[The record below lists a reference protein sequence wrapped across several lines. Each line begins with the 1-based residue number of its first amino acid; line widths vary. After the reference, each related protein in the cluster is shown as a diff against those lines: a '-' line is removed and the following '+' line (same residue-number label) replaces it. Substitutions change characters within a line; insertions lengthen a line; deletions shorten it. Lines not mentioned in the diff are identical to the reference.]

1 MRLQGGTRK
10 ADMFKQLTWADIKAW
25 AGTNVTSRG
34 QSYQR
39 NHRVKELACT
49 SNGGLVAWVEGTKMY
64 ATLVD
69 IEDEELTSACTC
81 PYGGVCKHAVAVVF
95 EYLDKIDKNIPV
107 STVAEADPR
116 LTLLEGTHEEE
127 WYEESEDLEG
137 TEELVPRQSSK
148 DITRALHSY
157 LEKKSKAELISLIE
171 DMAGHYPEVLKA
183 LEDRSRLSRGEI
195 SALVNS
201 VRKEIERLSAEPAW
215 VNPWKGEGNVP
226 DYSEVRDRL
235 EMLLAKGYAD
245 EVVGLGRRLLEA
257 GIRQVEISDDEGE
270 TAGEI
275 SACMDVVFKALS
287 RASMPP
293 HEQML
298 WAVEAELN
306 DEYELCSG
314 ADVLW
319 EQQHAVA
326 DWNSLAEKLLQR
338 LNTFA
343 PARGEDRFSRDY
355 RRDRLADWV
364 ITALENSGR
373 QDEIIPLCEREA
385 TETGSYVRLAKRLL
399 AAGRR
404 EEAEQWIRRGI
415 NAIGNR
421 WPGIT
426 SELRSILRG
435 MKEQA
440 EDWPS
445 LAALHADDFLA
456 HPTLETYK
464 ALMEAA
470 GRAEVWPS
478 VKAAA
483 LYYLETG
490 QLPEKTERAVGG
502 RTIPPWPLPETG
514 VRQTIEARQKGF
526 PMTGTLIDIAIAE
539 KRPDEVIRWYDWQEA
554 QPSGWR
560 LTWFQDDQVAKAIA
574 EAYPERAIAIW
585 KELAEGQIAQTQPK
599 AYEVAGGFLHSM
611 RRTFKKLGRDKEW
624 QSYISGLRQVN
635 ARKRRLLE
643 VLDSLDGRP
652 IIETR

>member
-1 MRLQGGTRK
+1 VEPEK

-39 NHRVKELACT
+39 NHRVKELACI

-81 PYGGVCKHAVAVVF
+81 PYDGVCKHAVAVVL

-116 LTLLEGTHEEE
+116 LTLLEGTQEEE

-215 VNPWKGEGNVP
+215 FNPWKGEGNVP

-245 EVVGLGRRLLEA
+245 EVIGLGKRLLEV
-257 GIRQVEISDDEGE
+257 GTRQVEMSDDEGE

-287 RASMPP
+287 RSSMPP
-293 HEQML
+293 DEQML
-298 WAVEAELN
+298 WVVDVESN
-306 DEYELCSG
+306 DEYELCGG
-314 ADVLW
+314 ADVFW

-364 ITALENSGR
+364 ITALENSDR

-399 AAGRR
+399 AVGRR
-404 EEAEQWIRRGI
+404 EEAEQWIHQGI

-426 SELRSILRG
+426 SELRAMLRE
-435 MKEQA
+435 MREKE
-440 EDWPS
+440 EDWLS
-445 LAALHADDFLA
+445 VAALRADDFLA
-456 HPTLETYK
+456 HPTPEAYK

-470 GRAEVWPS
+470 ERAEVWSP
-478 VKAAA
+478 VRAAA
-483 LYYLETG
+483 LHYLETG
-490 QLPEKTERAVGG
+490 QLPERMERAVGG
-502 RTIPPWPLPETG
+502 RTIPPWPLPDTG
-514 VRQTIEARQKGF
+514 LSQTMEARQKDF
-526 PMTGTLIDIAIAE
+526 PMTGTLLDIAIAE
-539 KRPDEVIRWYDWQEA
+539 KQTDEVIRWYDWQEA

-585 KELAEGQIAQTQPK
+585 KKLAEGQIAQTQPK
-599 AYEVAGGFLHSM
+599 AYEVAGGFLRSV

-624 QSYISGLRQVN
+624 QSYISRLRQVN
-635 ARKRRLLE
+635 ARKRRLME

-652 IIETR
+652 IIKT

>member
-1 MRLQGGTRK
+1 
-10 ADMFKQLTWADIKAW
+10 MFKQLTWGDIKAW

-39 NHRVKELACT
+39 NHRVKELACA
-49 SNGGLVAWVEGTKMY
+49 SNGGLIAWVEGTKMY

-81 PYGGVCKHAVAVVF
+81 PYGGVCKHAVAVVL
-95 EYLDKIDKNIPV
+95 EYLDKLNKNIPV
-107 STVAEADPR
+107 PTVAEGDPR
-116 LTLLEGTHEEE
+116 LTLPENNEKEE
-127 WYEESEDLEG
+127 WYEESKDVEG
-137 TEELVPRQSSK
+137 AEKLVPWQSGK
-148 DITRALHSY
+148 DVTKALHSY
-157 LEKKSKAELISLIE
+157 LEKKSKAELIALIE

-183 LEDRSRLSRGEI
+183 LEDRARLSRGEI

-201 VRKEIERLSAEPAW
+201 VRKEIERLSAKPAW

-245 EVVGLGRRLLEA
+245 EVIVLGKRLLGA
-257 GIRQVEISDDEGE
+257 GTRQVEMSDDEGE

-287 RASMPP
+287 RSSMPP
-293 HEQML
+293 DEQML

-306 DEYELCSG
+306 DEYELCGG
-314 ADVLW
+314 ADVFW

-385 TETGSYVRLAKRLL
+385 TETGSYVRLVKQLS

-404 EEAEQWIRRGI
+404 KEAEQWICQGI
-415 NAIGNR
+415 NAIKNR

-426 SELRSILRG
+426 SELRAMLRG
-435 MKEQA
+435 MREQE
-440 EDWPS
+440 EDWLS
-445 LAALHADDFLA
+445 VAALRADDFLA

-464 ALMEAA
+464 ALMKAA
-470 GRAEVWPS
+470 KRAEVWSP
-478 VKAAA
+478 VRAAA
-483 LYYLETG
+483 LHYLETG
-490 QLPEKTERAVGG
+490 QLPERMERAVGG
-502 RTIPPWPLPETG
+502 RTIPPWPLPDTG
-514 VRQTIEARQKGF
+514 VSQTMEASQKDF
-526 PMTGTLIDIAIAE
+526 PITGTLLDIAIAE
-539 KRPDEVIRWYDWQEA
+539 NQTDEVIRWYDWHKV

-585 KELAEGQIAQTQPK
+585 KKLAEGQIAQTQPK
-599 AYEVAGGFLHSM
+599 AYEVAGGFLRSV

-624 QSYISGLRQVN
+624 QSYVSGLRQVN

-643 VLDSLDGRP
+643 VLDSLNGRP
-652 IIETR
+652 IIETQ